1 MIHLSAGAWD
11 CPHTDQVKQPNMNQA
26 SSVHDCIVIGG
37 GPAGS
42 TVATILADY
51 GHKVLLL
58 ERSNFPRHH
67 IGESLMPQTYWTFQ
81 RIGMLE
87 KLKAS
92 DFPIKESVQFVSSS
106 GHESQPYFFPDRDPN
121 EWSFTWQVKRDRFD
135 KMMLENADEHGVE
148 VREGVN
154 VKEVLFE
161 NGRAAGVRVL
171 CGRNEEQIT
180 ARVVVDASGNNGL
193 LSRQLKIRE
202 ADAGLRNA
210 AMYAYYKG
218 AHRDPGRNAGATLVI
233 NTPDKRGWFWSI
245 PLPDDITSIGVVA
258 PTSYLCLGRG
268 DDPLAILAEE
278 IANCPGIRRRV
289 ESAERVS
296 QAYVTG
302 DYTYRSRSIAGDGW
316 VLAGDAFGFL
326 DPIYSSGVF
335 LALKSGEYA
344 ADAVHD
350 ALESGDLCGERLG
363 RFGPEYL
370 RGMQLIRQLVYA
382 FYEPD
387 FSFGRFNRDY
397 PEHHDNIVRLLIG
410 DVFNDGFSD
419 TFAAIA
425 KTAKLPAPVPLD
437 KPISPS
443 QTART

>member
-1 MIHLSAGAWD
+1 MGISKDMSNGRAIY
-11 CPHTDQVKQPNMNQA
+11 
-26 SSVHDCIVIGG
+26 DCIVIGG

-42 TVATILADY
+42 TVSTILADY
-51 GHKVLLL
+51 GHRVLLL
-58 ERSNFPRHH
+58 ERSKFPRHH

-92 DFPIKESVQFVSSS
+92 DFVVKESVQFVSSS

-135 KMMLENADEHGVE
+135 KMMLENAAEHGVE

-161 NGRAAGVRVL
+161 EGRACGIRAL
-171 CGRNEEQIT
+171 CGGNEERISC
-180 ARVVVDASGNNGL
+180 RVVVDASGNNGL
-193 LSRQLKIRE
+193 LSRQLRIRE
-202 ADAGLRNA
+202 ADPGLKNA

-218 AHRDPGRNAGATLVI
+218 AHRDSGRNAGATLVI

-258 PTSYLCLGRG
+258 PTSYLCLARG
-268 DDPLAILAEE
+268 DDPLAILEEE
-278 IANCPGIRRRV
+278 ISICPGIRRRV
-289 ESAERVS
+289 ENAERVS
-296 QAYVTG
+296 QVYVTG
-302 DYTYRSRSIAGDGW
+302 DYTYRSKCIAGDGW

-350 ALESGDLCGERLG
+350 ALDADDVSGERLG
-363 RFGPEYL
+363 RFGPEYI

-382 FYEPD
+382 FYEPN

-397 PEHHDNIVRLLIG
+397 PQHHDNVVRLLIG
-410 DVFNDGFSD
+410 DVFNDDFSQ
-419 TFAAIA
+419 TFADVAR
-425 KTAKLPAPVPLD
+425 TANLPAPVPLAEPMTSR
-437 KPISPS
+437 KP
-443 QTART
+443 ARA